1 MNKLKFTIFAMVL
14 TFFAMYSSS
23 DLYANVF
30 AHNIRITQPTST
42 YPFDGTFSDGSGAGI
57 RFTLSDYADTVNIN
71 IYDGTMT
78 HVRSILVL
86 DLGMG
91 ENIVEW
97 DGMDDGGTMVAD
109 GNYKVEIYTA
119 NAGYDQYTVLYD
131 KEVSI
136 YTRGVTSMKSQA
148 AKNFG
153 FTYSASGGGYA
164 FGVTRHTN
172 DMEAYGDAPGTASLS
187 VTYSDSISTVGS
199 DNLRYSSE
207 ASEDGYV
214 YLARRSSSVPA
225 VYRYHVDSLVVELVD
240 SGGYGGAAPQGIALG
255 GADEDQL
262 IIVSDWNGKVHT
274 FLNDGLTQSH
284 EKTTILDDSTAL
296 FWDVTTGADS
306 GWLYVTYQSPD
317 TAFLPGVAAF
327 DFTAWAGTPLTLA
340 DAAWV
345 VEAPDTATAGTIT
358 YSHVDDQLYLTFA
371 RRPHAPNVQGIY
383 TVKDLTGTPTL
394 ELAYL
399 DPEDNM
405 TQYRADV
412 AIDAAG
418 NIVFFENSNEFIT
431 LISPPHGPNS
441 YSYMDDFTTIEVAPT
456 ESIASVKIDENG
468 DLVPD
473 NIGNTVT
480 IQGIVTSP
488 DYQGSRLEIYVQDE
502 TGGIQLT
509 SSNDSGMVYEVG
521 SLVTATGTIGQY
533 RGMTQL
539 DVGDVT
545 ANVVVKG
552 VTTPPDPMVV
562 TVKDW
567 LDNAEM
573 YEGSLIQI
581 NGIAKADE
589 TTWPDGDG
597 FGNFT
602 YTDGKLEFIFRIDSD
617 TEVDEMAEPADPINS
632 IGISGQFTYD
642 EPANNGYQLMPRFVS
657 DIDTAVAALPN
668 SNFALLSPEDGAKVV
683 ITDSSSTFTAT
694 WESSVDLNGDEILY
708 QWYVI
713 GGALQSGALSD
724 TSHTFTALELFGV
737 LGAEFDSATVQWT
750 VQCKGAETDFV
761 GSIDTF
767 SVTFIN
773 GLVVGVDQTV
783 PAKFFVDQNYPNPF
797 NPTTTI
803 KFGLPN
809 ETTVDL
815 VIYDILGRE
824 VISLVRNKSLK
835 AGTHTYEL
843 NASNLASGTYIYRL
857 TTDKNVVTKKMLLLK

>member
-1 MNKLKFTIFAMVL
+1 MNKTKITIFAMVL
-14 TFFAMYSSS
+14 AFFAMYSSS

-30 AHNIRITQPTST
+30 AHNIRITQPAST

-71 IYDGTMT
+71 IYDGEMN

-86 DLGMG
+86 DLEMG
-91 ENIVEW
+91 ENIIEW
-97 DGMDDGGTMVAD
+97 DGMDDSGSMVAD
-109 GNYKVEIYTA
+109 GGYKVEIYTA
-119 NAGYDQYTVLYD
+119 SAGYDQYTVLYD

-136 YTRGVTSMKSQA
+136 YTRGVTSMKSQSV
-148 AKNFG
+148 KNFG
-153 FTYSASGGGYA
+153 FTYTASGGGYA
-164 FGVTRHTN
+164 FGVARHTN
-172 DMEAYGDAPGTASLS
+172 DMEAYGDAPGNPNLS
-187 VTYSDSISTVGS
+187 VTYTDDFSTIGS

-207 ASEDGYV
+207 ATDDGYV
-214 YLARRSSSVPA
+214 YLARRSSTVPA
-225 VYRYHVDSLVVELVD
+225 IYRYHVDSLVVELVD
-240 SGGYGGAAPQGIALG
+240 SGGYGGAAPQGVAIG
-255 GADEDQL
+255 GSGDDQL
-262 IIVSDWNGKVHT
+262 IIVTDWDGKVHT
-274 FLNDGLTQSH
+274 FLNDGLTQAH

-296 FWDVTTGADS
+296 FWDATTGADS

-327 DFTAWAGTPLTLA
+327 DFTTWAGTPLTLA
-340 DAAWV
+340 DAEWI

-358 YSHVDDQLYLTFA
+358 YSDTDDQLYLTFA
-371 RRPHAPNVQGIY
+371 RSPHSPNVQGIY
-383 TVKDLTGTPTL
+383 TVKDLAGTPTL
-394 ELAYL
+394 ELVYL

-405 TQYRADV
+405 TQFRSDV
-412 AIDAAG
+412 AVDAAG
-418 NIVFFENSNEFIT
+418 NVIFFENSNEFIT

-441 YSYMDDFTTIEVAPT
+441 YSYMDNFTVIEVAPT
-456 ESIASVKIDENG
+456 QSIASVKVDADG
-468 DLVPD
+468 DFKPD
-473 NIGNTVT
+473 NAGNTVT

-521 SLVTATGTIGQY
+521 TLVSVTGVVGQY
-533 RGMTQL
+533 RGMTQI
-539 DVGDVT
+539 DVGNPK
-545 ANVVVKG
+545 ANIVVKG
-552 VTTPPDPMVV
+552 VTTAPKPAVV
-562 TVKDW
+562 TVKKW
-567 LDNAEM
+567 LENAEM
-573 YEGSLIQI
+573 YEGSLIQLK
-581 NGIAKADE
+581 GIAKADT
-589 TTWPDGDG
+589 TTWPAGDG

-602 YTDGKLEFIFRIDSD
+602 YTDGKQDFIFRVDSD
-617 TEVDEMAEPADPINS
+617 TDVDEMSAPADPINS
-632 IGISGQFTYD
+632 IGIAGQFTSAD
-642 EPANNGYQLMPRFVS
+642 PANNGYQLLVRFAS

-668 SNFALLSPEDGAKVV
+668 SNYALLSPADGARV
-683 ITDSSSTFTAT
+683 IVTDSAATFTAT
-694 WESSVDLNGDEILY
+694 WEASVDLNGDDILY

-713 GGALQSGALSD
+713 GGALQSGALTD
-724 TSHTFTALELFGV
+724 TSYTFTALDLFGV

-824 VISLVRNKSLK
+824 VVSLVRNKTLK
-835 AGTHTYEL
+835 AGTHSYEL

-857 TTDKNVVTKKMLLLK
+857 TTDNNVVTKKMLLLK